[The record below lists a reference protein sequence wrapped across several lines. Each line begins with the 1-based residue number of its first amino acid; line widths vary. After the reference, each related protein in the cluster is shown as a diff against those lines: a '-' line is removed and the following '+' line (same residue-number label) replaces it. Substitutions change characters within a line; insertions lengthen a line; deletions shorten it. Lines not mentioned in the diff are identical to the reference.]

1 MCGRRCIQGFG
12 VVGIA
17 ERCRPLGRPRLRF
30 ECNII
35 LGLKD
40 KGWECVVWMNLAL
53 DRFK

>member
-12 VVGIA
+12 VVGIV
-17 ERCRPLGRPRLRF
+17 ERCRPLGRPRVRF

-40 KGWECVVWMNLAL
+40 KEWECVVWITLAL
-53 DRFK
+53 DMFK